1 MRVPT
6 IALTVA
12 TTILPTPSPLADRHT
27 TDVVD
32 AHADV
37 GQWLSPIVDVGVASE
52 YPKSSPETVTLHPS
66 VEAALSSLR
75 KLTTG
80 AASGELATF
89 A

>member
-12 TTILPTPSPLADRHT
+12 TTIFPTPSPLADLHT

-32 AHADV
+32 THADV
-37 GQWLSPIVDVGVASE
+37 GQWLSPITEVGVASE
-52 YPKSSPETVTLHPS
+52 YPKSSPETVTHPS
-66 VEAALSSLR
+66 VEAALSSCR

-80 AASGELATF
+80 AASGELATL